1 MSTNIKAAL
10 LIMLAMTFISC
21 NDAIIKTMTES
32 LGIGQVLLVRGSIA
46 CLLFIVIL
54 KIRKMPVFPRQA
66 LTRINIGR
74 ASCEMC
80 ATCCFI
86 TGLSLMP
93 IATVS
98 TLTWT
103 SPILS
108 TLLAAVI
115 LKENVIAMR
124 WIAVFIGFI
133 GIALV
138 TDPFSGEFSSVM
150 FLPLM
155 AAAFVATRDIF
166 TRRIPAELNSIYITL
181 ATLILVTCAGLI
193 ISMFD
198 WRPIAFNHLVAL
210 CGSAVLLS
218 CGFFI
223 QINAVR
229 MGELSFIAP
238 FSYFGIIVAIIL
250 GIVFWQEYPTLMML
264 FGVVLIVISGI
275 TITLSQRKKRLR
287 AVKIV

>member
-1 MSTNIKAAL
+1 
-10 LIMLAMTFISC
+10 MLAMTFISC

-32 LGIGQVLLVRGSIA
+32 LGIGQVLFVRGSIA
-46 CLLFIVIL
+46 CMLFIGIL
-54 KIRKMPVFPRQA
+54 KFRKMPLFPKLA
-66 LTRINIGR
+66 LTKINLGR

-108 TLLAAVI
+108 TLLAALI
-115 LKENVIAMR
+115 LKENVVALR
-124 WIAVFIGFI
+124 WVAVLIGFM

-138 TDPFSGEFSSVM
+138 TNPFSGDFSAVM

-155 AAAFVATRDIF
+155 AAAFVSTRDIF
-166 TRRIPAELNSIYITL
+166 TRRIPAELNSIYVTL
-181 ATLILVTCAGLI
+181 ATLILVTIAGLL
-193 ISMFD
+193 ISLFD
-198 WRPIAFNHLVAL
+198 WRPINTNHIFAL
-210 CGSAVLLS
+210 CCSAVLLS
-218 CGFFI
+218 SGFFI
-223 QINAVR
+223 QITAVR

-238 FSYFGIIVAIIL
+238 FSYFGIIVALIL
-250 GIVFWQEYPTLMML
+250 GIIFWQEYPTLLML
-264 FGVVLIVISGI
+264 LGVILIVISGI
-275 TITLSQRKKRLR
+275 TISLSQKIKRFR
-287 AVKIV
+287 VFRTT

>member
-10 LIMLAMTFISC
+10 LVMLAMTFISC

-32 LGIGQVLLVRGSIA
+32 LGIGQVLFIRGSIA
-46 CLLFIVIL
+46 CLLFFSIL
-54 KIRKMPVFPRQA
+54 KFRKMPVFPKPA
-66 LTRINIGR
+66 FSKINLGR
-74 ASCEMC
+74 ACCEMC

-108 TLLAAVI
+108 TLLAALI
-115 LKENVIAMR
+115 LKENVIPLR
-124 WIAVFIGFI
+124 WVAVLIGFI

-138 TDPFSGEFSSVM
+138 TNPFSGNFSAIM

-155 AAAFVATRDIF
+155 AAAFVSSRDIF
-166 TRRIPAELNSIYITL
+166 TRRIPVELNSIYVTL
-181 ATLILVTCAGLI
+181 ATLVLVTLAGLV
-193 ISMFD
+193 ISIFD
-198 WRPIAFNHLVAL
+198 WRPINLYHIFAL
-210 CGSAVLLS
+210 SCSSVLLS

-223 QINAVR
+223 QITAVR
-229 MGELSFIAP
+229 MGELSFVAP
-238 FSYFGIIVAIIL
+238 FSYFGIIVALIL
-250 GIVFWQEYPTLMML
+250 GMIFWQEYPTLLML
-264 FGVVLIVISGI
+264 CGVTLIVLSGI
-275 TITLSQRKKRLR
+275 TITLSQRIKRFRVFR
-287 AVKIV
+287 AT